1 MRVAHSQFRDAAVV
15 DGVRKAKTFF
25 FEGRDAKT
33 YDVLVNTWSL
43 ISFLR
48 CRDGPS
54 NGCSLADLQWQQRE
68 REPLGDH
75 LVAAARR
82 HRLMSPS
89 PMGTQLTSCRLSAFN
104 VVDDARHHYLINASS
119 IDELHYHHGVNP
131 EDSPTPNQEWR
142 LLPVSSVCSPRRRRR
157 MTTCSSWTKC
167 SLINNDPD
175 TPSSTRQQ
183 QAPLPSSTTTNSALC
198 PAPGCPTYLHLNV
211 KCVVYTRSVQ
221 QIRDTI

>member
-1 MRVAHSQFRDAAVV
+1 M
-15 DGVRKAKTFF
+15 
-25 FEGRDAKT
+25 
-33 YDVLVNTWSL
+33 LVNTWSL

-48 CRDGPS
+48 CRDGLS
-54 NGCSLADLQWQQRE
+54 NGCSLADLQWQQRK

-104 VVDDARHHYLINASS
+104 VVDDARHHYLINGSS

-142 LLPVSSVCSPRRRRR
+142 LLLVSSVCSPRRRRR
-157 MTTCSSWTKC
+157 MTTCSSWMVCLLTT
-167 SLINNDPD
+167 DPAR
-175 TPSSTRQQ
+175 S
-183 QAPLPSSTTTNSALC
+183 
-198 PAPGCPTYLHLNV
+198 PAPGAPSPSLTTMGPATGAPSPSTTSSWSLPALRV
-211 KCVVYTRSVQ
+211 PSASGAAVEAAAGAAAPVVR
-221 QIRDTI
+221 